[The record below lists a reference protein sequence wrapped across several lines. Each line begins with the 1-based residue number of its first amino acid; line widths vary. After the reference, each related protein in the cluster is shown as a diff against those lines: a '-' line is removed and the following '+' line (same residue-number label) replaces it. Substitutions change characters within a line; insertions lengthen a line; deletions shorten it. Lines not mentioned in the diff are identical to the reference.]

1 MFCESFT
8 DKVMDHFM
16 SPRNVGNM
24 PDADAE
30 GIGGDPG
37 CGDYLTLYIKVE
49 DNVIEK
55 ISFLVFGCVAA
66 IATSSMTTE
75 LVQGKSLEEAL
86 KLTDADITEALGGL
100 PENKLHCSVLG
111 VTALKNA
118 IKNYCHKT
126 GSPYPED
133 NQGSGTEKTHYKGKR
148 QNFRRFV

>member
-8 DKVMDHFM
+8 DKVIEHFM
-16 SPRNVGNM
+16 CPRNVGSM

-30 GIGGDPG
+30 GTCGDPS
-37 CGDYLTLYIKVE
+37 CGDSLTLYIKVK
-49 DNVIEK
+49 DNVIED

-75 LVQGKSLEEAL
+75 LVKGKPLEEAL

-111 VTALKNA
+111 ATALKNA
-118 IKNYCHKT
+118 IEDYYKT
-126 GSPYPED
+126 LS
-133 NQGSGTEKTHYKGKR
+133 
-148 QNFRRFV
+148 